1 MEETLRISNDN
12 KNNPFKKDN
21 ISMMNRKVYSVLL
34 GNDNQILEI
43 INHNID
49 GLTSEEIE
57 TIAKS
62 ILSKKELKE
71 NRVDNLYLEDYA
83 YILNNNELIFM
94 DNEN

>member
-1 MEETLRISNDN
+1 MEETLRIPNDN
-12 KNNPFKKDN
+12 KNNLSKKDN
-21 ISMMNRKVYSVLL
+21 ISMRNRKVYSVLL

-71 NRVDNLYLEDYA
+71 NKVGNLYLEDYTC
-83 YILNNNELIFM
+83 ILNNNELIFM

>member
-1 MEETLRISNDN
+1 MEETLRIPNDN
-12 KNNPFKKDN
+12 KNNLSKKDN

-71 NRVDNLYLEDYA
+71 NKVGNLYLEDYTC
-83 YILNNNELIFM
+83 ILNNNELIFM